1 MPDWLRV
8 VLIGI
13 GLWTGVSILSG
24 AVYVWAA
31 WRLRER
37 NGK

>member
-1 MPDWLRV
+1 MPDWVRV

-24 AVYVWAA
+24 AVYVWCAMR
-31 WRLRER
+31 WRNRP
-37 NGK
+37 